1 MNEEYAALVTA
12 LPLFKGYTIDG
23 AERIL
28 DAGDIREVKPGE
40 VLMKEGDPPAFVL
53 LILKGK
59 VEVYVE
65 REGKD
70 MVLHDFGPSTIVG
83 ELAVLC
89 GMDRSASVRV
99 IEDSTILQWEAKDFR
114 GLLLKDVF
122 LSERIFRQSLRTLIE
137 KERSLIN
144 SLVKANSDAAK
155 ETSKTA

>member
-59 VEVYVE
+59 VQVYVE

-70 MVLHDFGPSTIVG
+70 MILTDFGPSTIVG

-144 SLVKANSDAAK
+144 SLVKANAGPSN